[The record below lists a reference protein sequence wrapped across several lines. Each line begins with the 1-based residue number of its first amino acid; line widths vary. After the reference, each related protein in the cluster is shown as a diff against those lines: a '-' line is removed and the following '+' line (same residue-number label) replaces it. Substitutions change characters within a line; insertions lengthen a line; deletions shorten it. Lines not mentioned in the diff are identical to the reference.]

1 VAQEDGEHPVLM
13 SALPPPVL
21 VAALAVSLALPILA
35 WALLARPG
43 AAAAQAQ
50 QNLVRGLDA
59 DPAGPA
65 VRSGPPA
72 LARLVQAL
80 TPRGTTARINRLLG
94 AAGRPAAWPLSRV
107 VAAKLVL
114 AAISAGL
121 GLVVVTARP
130 GALLAVV
137 VTAVTVTAY
146 HVPELL
152 LTSRGQERR
161 EAISLELAD
170 TLDQMTIAVEA
181 GLGFESALARAG
193 RNGKGPLAEEL
204 VRTLQ
209 DIGVGQPRR
218 EAYLA
223 LAERTGVP
231 DLRRFIRAVV
241 QADAYG
247 VSIAD
252 VLRTQAGEMRLKR
265 RQRAEEK
272 AMQIP
277 VKVIFPLILCILPTL
292 FIVLLGPA
300 AMDIAATFG
309 GG

>member
-1 VAQEDGEHPVLM
+1 MTVPPL
-13 SALPPPVL
+13 ALVG
-21 VAALAVSLALPILA
+21 ALAMTSSVVLLG
-35 WALLARPG
+35 WALLSRPS
-43 AAAAQAQ
+43 AVAAQARD
-50 QNLVRGLDA
+50 NLVRGIDLHT
-59 DPAGPA
+59 PESRRRGSGLAG
-65 VRSGPPA
+65 
-72 LARLVQAL
+72 LARGL
-80 TPRGTTARINRLLG
+80 TPSGTVARLDRL
-94 AAGRPAAWPLSRV
+94 AATAGRPAAWPIAKL

-114 AAISAGL
+114 AVIAGL
-121 GLVVVTARP
+121 LGAIFVAGRP
-130 GALLAVV
+130 GTLTVLMAVV
-137 VTAVTVTAY
+137 VTLVAY
-146 HVPELL
+146 YVPELL
-152 LTSRGQERR
+152 LKSRGQERQQ
-161 EAISLELAD
+161 AIQLELAD

-181 GLGFESALARAG
+181 GLGFESAMARAG

-209 DIGVGQPRR
+209 DIAVGQPRR
-218 EAYLA
+218 DAYLA
-223 LAERTGVP
+223 LADRTGVT

-252 VLRTQAGEMRLKR
+252 VLRTQAQEMRLKR

-300 AMDIAATFG
+300 VMDIVEVFSH
-309 GG
+309 

>member
-1 VAQEDGEHPVLM
+1 M
-13 SALPPPVL
+13 SAVPPPVL
-21 VAALAVSLALPILA
+21 AAALAVALAVPLLG
-35 WALLARPG
+35 WALLARPQD
-43 AAAAQAQ
+43 ATARTRA
-50 QNLVRGLDA
+50 NLVRGMELPTTA
-59 DPAGPA
+59 RPRAGMPS
-65 VRSGPPA
+65 R
-72 LARLVQAL
+72 LARAL
-80 TPRGTTARINRLLG
+80 TPAGTVDRLNRL
-94 AAGRPAAWPLSRV
+94 ASSAGRPAEWPVPRL

-114 AAISAGL
+114 AAVAAAPAL
-121 GLVVVTARP
+121 LVVTARP
-130 GALLAVV
+130 GLLTVLMAVV
-137 VTAVTVTAY
+137 VTGVAY
-146 HVPELL
+146 VLPELL
-152 LTSRGQERR
+152 LYSRAQERQQ
-161 EAISLELAD
+161 AIALELAD

-181 GLGFESALARAG
+181 GLGFESAMSRAA
-193 RNGKGPLAEEL
+193 RNGRGPLAEEL

-231 DLRRFIRAVV
+231 DLARFIRAVV

-247 VSIAD
+247 VSVAG
-252 VLRTQAGEMRLKR
+252 VLRTQAAEMRLKR

-300 AMDIAATFG
+300 ALDIAAAFG

>member
-1 VAQEDGEHPVLM
+1 M
-13 SALPPPVL
+13 MTLPPPVL
-21 VAALAVSLALPILA
+21 AAVLAVAAALPLLG
-35 WALLARPG
+35 WALLARPRST
-43 AAAAQAQ
+43 AAQV
-50 QNLVRGLDA
+50 NLVRGLELPVA
-59 DPAGPA
+59 AASRRGP
-65 VRSGPPA
+65 GG
-72 LARLVQAL
+72 LARLAHGL
-80 TPRGTTARINRLLG
+80 TPRGTVARLDRLAG
-94 AAGRPAAWPLSRV
+94 TAGRPPTWPVPRL

-114 AAISAGL
+114 AAIAATLSA
-121 GLVVVTARP
+121 LVVAGGP
-130 GALLAVV
+130 GPLTVLMAVV
-137 VTAVTVTAY
+137 VTAVSY
-146 HVPELL
+146 FLPELL
-152 LTSRGQERR
+152 LYSRGQERQ
-161 EAISLELAD
+161 EAISLQLAD

-181 GLGFESALARAG
+181 GLGFESAMARAG
-193 RNGKGPLAEEL
+193 RNGTGALAEEL

-252 VLRTQAGEMRLKR
+252 VLRTQAQEMRLKR

-292 FIVLLGPA
+292 FIVLMGPA
-300 AMDIAATFG
+300 ALDIIDAFSG
-309 GG
+309 

>member
-1 VAQEDGEHPVLM
+1 MLNPL
-13 SALPPPVL
+13 
-21 VAALAVSLALPILA
+21 ALAGALAMTSSVVLLG
-35 WALLARPG
+35 WALLSRTPVATTRARD
-43 AAAAQAQ
+43 
-50 QNLVRGLDA
+50 NLVRGIDLPAADA
-59 DPAGPA
+59 RRRGRGLAG
-65 VRSGPPA
+65 
-72 LARLVQAL
+72 LARGL
-80 TPRGTTARINRLLG
+80 TPSGTVARLDRL
-94 AAGRPAAWPLSRV
+94 AATAGRPAAWPVPRL

-114 AAISAGL
+114 ALIAGL
-121 GLVVVTARP
+121 LGTLVVTSRP
-130 GALLAVV
+130 GVGSVLLAVV
-137 VTAVTVTAY
+137 VTVVAY
-146 HVPELL
+146 YVPELL
-152 LTSRGQERR
+152 LKSRGQERQQ
-161 EAISLELAD
+161 AIALELAD

-181 GLGFESALARAG
+181 GLGFESAMARAG

-209 DIGVGQPRR
+209 DIAVGQPRR
-218 EAYLA
+218 DAYLA
-223 LAERTGVP
+223 LADRTGVT

-252 VLRTQAGEMRLKR
+252 VLRTQAQEMRLKR

-300 AMDIAATFG
+300 VLDIIGIFSE
-309 GG
+309 